1 MNEFLNSKLVQDL
14 RDVIN
19 KTDIFIKDPIEK
31 EKFNLI
37 CAIMDRFDSSI
48 NFLNENQTFPK
59 SENEFINFLVH
70 VSIIRDGINKVFEVL
85 GLKIKNDNKIFEQ
98 YYKRDLPNINK
109 EINDDRFYEYFRSL
123 AFAHPFV
130 TNRSI
135 PNVIDK
141 TEIQYSPYVLINL
154 GYFWK
159 DKNSIGVEVYSNK
172 RNSFSISFPFEK
184 LKEYVKWKYER
195 ILDIILEF
203 ENIINKK
210 EKVWKQHKVKRNLP
224 DIEILE
230 DIKIILEERCMDSEE
245 IDELIKYLNCEC
257 TLDKNYESVKKFKN
271 AIKKIIPDICNAL
284 DNYEHDEIYNII
296 RDILYPKPKAHQM
309 LHYQL
314 EKIYCY
320 LNEDYGDAEWGLVQA
335 EAFAN
340 EFAKKWV
347 TINPRSMSFDEIKLL
362 TSVACYLE
370 YKEQMGVKDE

>member
-85 GLKIKNDNKIFEQ
+85 GLKIKNDNKIFEK

-184 LKEYVKWKYER
+184 LKEYVKWKYEM
-195 ILDIILEF
+195 ILDIISEF

>member
-59 SENEFINFLVH
+59 SENDFINFLVH
-70 VSIIRDGINKVFEVL
+70 VSIIRDGINNVFEVL
-85 GLKIKNDNKIFEQ
+85 RLEIKNDNKIFEQ

-109 EINDDRFYEYFRSL
+109 EINDDKFYEYFRSL

-141 TEIQYSPYVLINL
+141 TEIQYSPYVLTNL
-154 GYFWK
+154 GYLWK
-159 DKNSIGVEVYSNK
+159 DKNAVGIEVYSNR

-184 LKEYVKWKYER
+184 LKEYVKWKYEM
-195 ILDIILEF
+195 IVDIISEF
-203 ENIINKK
+203 EKIINRK
-210 EKVWKQHKVKRNLP
+210 EKIWREHKVKKNLS
-224 DIEILE
+224 DIETLK
-230 DIKIILEERCMDSEE
+230 DIKIILEERCIN
-245 IDELIKYLNCEC
+245 IDEINELMAYLTCEC
-257 TLDKNYESVKKFKN
+257 SLKENYESVEKFKN
-271 AIKKIIPDICNAL
+271 AIKDVIPKICNAI
-284 DNYEHDEIYNII
+284 DNYKHEVYDVV
-296 RDILYPKPKAHQM
+296 RDILYPRPKAHQM
-309 LHYQL
+309 MYYQI
-314 EKIYCY
+314 EKIYSC
-320 LNEDYGDAEWGLVQA
+320 LNDDYGDVEWGLIQA

-347 TINPRSMSFDEIKLL
+347 TINPRSMNFDEIKLL
-362 TSVACYLE
+362 TGVACYLE
-370 YKEQMGVKDE
+370 YKEQMGVKI

>member
-1 MNEFLNSKLVQDL
+1 MNEFLNSKLVQNL
-14 RDVIN
+14 RNVIN

-37 CAIMDRFDSSI
+37 CAIMDRFDFSI

-59 SENEFINFLVH
+59 SENDFISFLVH
-70 VSIIRDGINKVFEVL
+70 VSIIRDGINNVFEVL

-109 EINDDRFYEYFRSL
+109 EINDDKFYEYFRSL

-141 TEIQYSPYVLINL
+141 TEVQYSPYVLTNL

-184 LKEYVKWKYER
+184 LKEYVKWKYEK
-195 ILDIILEF
+195 ILDIISEF

-210 EKVWKQHKVKRNLP
+210 EKVWKLHKVKRNLP

-230 DIKIILEERCMDSEE
+230 DIKIILEERCMNSDE

-320 LNEDYGDAEWGLVQA
+320 LNEDYGDAEWGLIQA

-347 TINPRSMSFDEIKLL
+347 SINPRSMSFDEIKLL

-370 YKEQMGVKDE
+370 YKEQKGVKYE

>member
-59 SENEFINFLVH
+59 SENDFINFLVH
-70 VSIIRDGINKVFEVL
+70 VSIIRDGINNVFEVL
-85 GLKIKNDNKIFEQ
+85 RLEIKNDNKIFEQ

-109 EINDDRFYEYFRSL
+109 EINDDKFYEYFRSL

-141 TEIQYSPYVLINL
+141 TEIQYSPYVLTNL
-154 GYFWK
+154 GYLWK
-159 DKNSIGVEVYSNK
+159 DKNAVGIEVYSNR

-184 LKEYVKWKYER
+184 LKEYVKWKYEM
-195 ILDIILEF
+195 IVDIISEF
-203 ENIINKK
+203 EKIINRK
-210 EKVWKQHKVKRNLP
+210 EKIWREHKVKKNLS
-224 DIEILE
+224 DIETLK
-230 DIKIILEERCMDSEE
+230 DIKIILEERCIN
-245 IDELIKYLNCEC
+245 IDEINDLMAYLTCEC
-257 TLDKNYESVKKFKN
+257 SLKENYESVEKFKN
-271 AIKKIIPDICNAL
+271 AIKDVIPKICNAI
-284 DNYEHDEIYNII
+284 DNYKHEEVYDVV
-296 RDILYPKPKAHQM
+296 RDILYPRPKAHQM
-309 LHYQL
+309 MYYQI
-314 EKIYCY
+314 EKIYSC
-320 LNEDYGDAEWGLVQA
+320 LNDDYGDVEWGLIQA

-347 TINPRSMSFDEIKLL
+347 TINPRSMNFDEIKLL
-362 TSVACYLE
+362 TGVACYLE
-370 YKEQMGVKDE
+370 YKEQMGVKI

>member
-1 MNEFLNSKLVQDL
+1 MNEFLNSKLVKDL

-59 SENEFINFLVH
+59 SENDFINFLVH
-70 VSIIRDGINKVFEVL
+70 VSIIRDGINNVFEVL
-85 GLKIKNDNKIFEQ
+85 RLEIKNDNKIFEQ

-109 EINDDRFYEYFRSL
+109 EINDDKFYEYFRSL

-141 TEIQYSPYVLINL
+141 TEIQYSPYVLTNL
-154 GYFWK
+154 GYLWK
-159 DKNSIGVEVYSNK
+159 DKNAVGIEVYSNR

-184 LKEYVKWKYER
+184 LKEYVKWKYEM
-195 ILDIILEF
+195 IVDIISEF
-203 ENIINKK
+203 EKIINRK
-210 EKVWKQHKVKRNLP
+210 EKIWREHKVKKNLS
-224 DIEILE
+224 DIETLK
-230 DIKIILEERCMDSEE
+230 DIKIILEERCIN
-245 IDELIKYLNCEC
+245 IDEINELMAYLTCEC
-257 TLDKNYESVKKFKN
+257 SLKENYESVEKFKN
-271 AIKKIIPDICNAL
+271 AIKDVIPKICNAI
-284 DNYEHDEIYNII
+284 DNYKHEEVYDVV
-296 RDILYPKPKAHQM
+296 RDILYPRPKAHQM
-309 LHYQL
+309 MYYQI
-314 EKIYCY
+314 EKIYSC
-320 LNEDYGDAEWGLVQA
+320 LNDDYGDVEWGLIQA

-347 TINPRSMSFDEIKLL
+347 TINPRSMNFDEIKLL
-362 TSVACYLE
+362 TGVACYLE
-370 YKEQMGVKDE
+370 YKEQMGVKI

>member
-184 LKEYVKWKYER
+184 LKEYVKWKYEM

>member
-85 GLKIKNDNKIFEQ
+85 GLKIKNDNKIFEK

-184 LKEYVKWKYER
+184 LKEYVKWKYEM
-195 ILDIILEF
+195 ILDIISEF

-230 DIKIILEERCMDSEE
+230 DIKIILEERCIDSEE

>member
-184 LKEYVKWKYER
+184 LKEYVKWKYEM
-195 ILDIILEF
+195 ILDIISEF

-210 EKVWKQHKVKRNLP
+210 EKVWKQHKVKRKLP

-320 LNEDYGDAEWGLVQA
+320 LNEDYGDAEWGLLQA

>member
-184 LKEYVKWKYER
+184 LKEYVKWKYEM
-195 ILDIILEF
+195 ILDIISEF

-271 AIKKIIPDICNAL
+271 VIKKIIPDICNAL

-340 EFAKKWV
+340 SFAKKWV

>member
-159 DKNSIGVEVYSNK
+159 DKKSIGVEVYSNK

-184 LKEYVKWKYER
+184 LKEYVKWKYEM

-245 IDELIKYLNCEC
+245 IDEVIKYLNCEC

>member
-59 SENEFINFLVH
+59 SENDFINFLVH
-70 VSIIRDGINKVFEVL
+70 VSIIRDGINNVFEVL
-85 GLKIKNDNKIFEQ
+85 RLEIKNDNKIFEQ

-109 EINDDRFYEYFRSL
+109 EINDDKFYEYFRSL

-141 TEIQYSPYVLINL
+141 TEIQYSPYVLTNL
-154 GYFWK
+154 GYLWK
-159 DKNSIGVEVYSNK
+159 DKNAVGIEVYSNR

-184 LKEYVKWKYER
+184 LKEYVKWKYEM
-195 ILDIILEF
+195 IVDIISEF
-203 ENIINKK
+203 EKIINRK
-210 EKVWKQHKVKRNLP
+210 EKIWREHKVKKNLS
-224 DIEILE
+224 DIETLK
-230 DIKIILEERCMDSEE
+230 DIKIILEERCIN
-245 IDELIKYLNCEC
+245 IDEINELMAYLTCEC
-257 TLDKNYESVKKFKN
+257 SLKENYESVEKFKN
-271 AIKKIIPDICNAL
+271 AIKDVIPKICNAI
-284 DNYEHDEIYNII
+284 DNYKHEEVYDVV
-296 RDILYPKPKAHQM
+296 RDILYPRPKAHQM
-309 LHYQL
+309 MYYQI
-314 EKIYCY
+314 EKIYSC
-320 LNEDYGDAEWGLVQA
+320 LNDDYGDVEWGLIQA

-347 TINPRSMSFDEIKLL
+347 TINPRSMNFDEIKLL
-362 TSVACYLE
+362 TGVACYLE
-370 YKEQMGVKDE
+370 YKEQMGVKI

>member
-59 SENEFINFLVH
+59 SENDFINFLVH

-85 GLKIKNDNKIFEQ
+85 ELKIKNDNKIFEQ

-141 TEIQYSPYVLINL
+141 TEIQYSPYVLTNL

-184 LKEYVKWKYER
+184 LKEYVKWKYEM
-195 ILDIILEF
+195 ILDIISEF

-230 DIKIILEERCMDSEE
+230 DIKIILEERCMDSEG

-257 TLDKNYESVKKFKN
+257 TLDENYESVKKFKN

-320 LNEDYGDAEWGLVQA
+320 LNEDYGDAEWGLIQA

-362 TSVACYLE
+362 TNVACYLE
-370 YKEQMGVKDE
+370 YKEQMGVKYE

>member
-59 SENEFINFLVH
+59 SENDFINFLVH

-141 TEIQYSPYVLINL
+141 TEIQYSPYVLTNL

-184 LKEYVKWKYER
+184 LKEYVKWKYEM
-195 ILDIILEF
+195 ILDIISEF

-230 DIKIILEERCMDSEE
+230 DIKIILEERCMDSEG

-257 TLDKNYESVKKFKN
+257 TLDENYESVKKFKN

-320 LNEDYGDAEWGLVQA
+320 LNEDYGDAEWGLIQA

-370 YKEQMGVKDE
+370 YKEQMGVKYE

>member
-184 LKEYVKWKYER
+184 LKEYVKWKYEM

-296 RDILYPKPKAHQM
+296 RDILYPKPKAH
-309 LHYQL
+309 
-314 EKIYCY
+314 
-320 LNEDYGDAEWGLVQA
+320 
-335 EAFAN
+335 
-340 EFAKKWV
+340 
-347 TINPRSMSFDEIKLL
+347 
-362 TSVACYLE
+362 
-370 YKEQMGVKDE
+370 

>member
-37 CAIMDRFDSSI
+37 CAVMDRFDSSI

-59 SENEFINFLVH
+59 SENDFINFLVH
-70 VSIIRDGINKVFEVL
+70 VSIIRDGINNVFEVL
-85 GLKIKNDNKIFEQ
+85 RLEIKNDNKIFEQ

-109 EINDDRFYEYFRSL
+109 EINDDKFYEYFRSL

-141 TEIQYSPYVLINL
+141 TEIQYSPYVLTNL
-154 GYFWK
+154 GYLWK
-159 DKNSIGVEVYSNK
+159 DKNAVGIEVYSNR

-184 LKEYVKWKYER
+184 LKEYVKWKYEM
-195 ILDIILEF
+195 IVDIISEF
-203 ENIINKK
+203 EKIINRK
-210 EKVWKQHKVKRNLP
+210 EKIWREHKVKKNLS
-224 DIEILE
+224 DIETLK
-230 DIKIILEERCMDSEE
+230 DIKIILEERCIN
-245 IDELIKYLNCEC
+245 IDEINELMAYLTCEC
-257 TLDKNYESVKKFKN
+257 SLKENYESVEKFKN
-271 AIKKIIPDICNAL
+271 AIKDVIPKICNAI
-284 DNYEHDEIYNII
+284 DNYKHEEVYDVV
-296 RDILYPKPKAHQM
+296 RDILYPRPKAHQM
-309 LHYQL
+309 MYYQI
-314 EKIYCY
+314 EKIYSC
-320 LNEDYGDAEWGLVQA
+320 LNDDYGDVEWGLIQA

-347 TINPRSMSFDEIKLL
+347 TINPRSMNFDEIKLL
-362 TSVACYLE
+362 TGVACYLE
-370 YKEQMGVKDE
+370 YKEQMGVKI

>member
-1 MNEFLNSKLVQDL
+1 MSEFLNSQLVYDL
-14 RDVIN
+14 RNIIN
-19 KTDIFIKDPIEK
+19 RTDIFVKDPIEK
-31 EKFNLI
+31 GKFNLI
-37 CAIMDRFDSSI
+37 CAIMDRFDSSV
-48 NFLNENQTFPK
+48 NFLNVNQNYPK
-59 SENEFINFLVH
+59 SENDFINFLVH
-70 VSIIRDGINKVFEVL
+70 VSIIKDGINNVFEVL
-85 GLKIKNDNKIFEQ
+85 GLEIKNDNKIFEQ

-141 TEIQYSPYVLINL
+141 TEIQYSPYVLTNL

-184 LKEYVKWKYER
+184 LKEYVKWKYEM
-195 ILDIILEF
+195 ILDIISEF

-210 EKVWKQHKVKRNLP
+210 EKVWKQHKVKRNLS
-224 DIEILE
+224 DIETLE
-230 DIKIILEERCMDSEE
+230 DIKIILEERCMDSGE
-245 IDELIKYLNCEC
+245 IEDLINYLKCEC
-257 TLDKNYESVKKFKN
+257 TIEENFESVKKFKD
-271 AIKKIIPDICNAL
+271 AIKKVIPEICDAL
-284 DNYEHDEIYNII
+284 DNYNHDEIYDIV
-296 RDILYPKPKAHQM
+296 REILYARPKAHQM

-320 LNEDYGDAEWGLVQA
+320 LNDDYGDTEWGLIQA
-335 EAFAN
+335 EEFAK

-347 TINPRSMSFDEIKLL
+347 VIKPRTMSFNEIKML

-370 YKEQMGVKDE
+370 YKEQMGEKYE

>member
-123 AFAHPFV
+123 AFAHTFV

-184 LKEYVKWKYER
+184 LKEYVKWKYEM
-195 ILDIILEF
+195 ILDIISEF

-271 AIKKIIPDICNAL
+271 VIKKIIPDICNAL

-340 EFAKKWV
+340 SFAKKWV

>member
-59 SENEFINFLVH
+59 SENDFINFLVH
-70 VSIIRDGINKVFEVL
+70 VSIIRDGINNVFEVL
-85 GLKIKNDNKIFEQ
+85 RLEIKNDNKIFEQ

-109 EINDDRFYEYFRSL
+109 EINDDKFYEYFRSL

-141 TEIQYSPYVLINL
+141 TEIQYSPYVLTNL
-154 GYFWK
+154 GYLWK
-159 DKNSIGVEVYSNK
+159 DKTAVGIEVYSNR

-184 LKEYVKWKYER
+184 LKEYVKWKYEM
-195 ILDIILEF
+195 IVDIISEF
-203 ENIINKK
+203 EKIINRK
-210 EKVWKQHKVKRNLP
+210 EKIWREHKVKKNLS
-224 DIEILE
+224 DIETLK
-230 DIKIILEERCMDSEE
+230 DIKIILEERCIN
-245 IDELIKYLNCEC
+245 IDEINELMAYLTCEC
-257 TLDKNYESVKKFKN
+257 SLKENYESVEKFKN
-271 AIKKIIPDICNAL
+271 AIKDVIPKICNAI
-284 DNYEHDEIYNII
+284 DNYKHEEVYDVV
-296 RDILYPKPKAHQM
+296 RDILYPRPKAHQM
-309 LHYQL
+309 MYYQI
-314 EKIYCY
+314 EKIYSC
-320 LNEDYGDAEWGLVQA
+320 LNDDYGDVEWGLIQA

-340 EFAKKWV
+340 EFAKKWA
-347 TINPRSMSFDEIKLL
+347 TINPRSMNFDEVKLL
-362 TSVACYLE
+362 TGVACYLE
-370 YKEQMGVKDE
+370 YKEQMGVKI

>member
-85 GLKIKNDNKIFEQ
+85 GLKIKNDNKIFEK

-184 LKEYVKWKYER
+184 LKEYVKWKYEM
-195 ILDIILEF
+195 ILDIISEF

-245 IDELIKYLNCEC
+245 IYELIKY
-257 TLDKNYESVKKFKN
+257 
-271 AIKKIIPDICNAL
+271 
-284 DNYEHDEIYNII
+284 
-296 RDILYPKPKAHQM
+296 
-309 LHYQL
+309 
-314 EKIYCY
+314 CY
-320 LNEDYGDAEWGLVQA
+320 
-335 EAFAN
+335 
-340 EFAKKWV
+340 K
-347 TINPRSMSFDEIKLL
+347 
-362 TSVACYLE
+362 
-370 YKEQMGVKDE
+370 

>member
-184 LKEYVKWKYER
+184 LKEYVKWKYEM
-195 ILDIILEF
+195 ILDIISEF

-224 DIEILE
+224 DIDILE

>member
-31 EKFNLI
+31 EKFILI

-59 SENEFINFLVH
+59 SENDFINFLVH
-70 VSIIRDGINKVFEVL
+70 VSIIRDGINNVFEVL
-85 GLKIKNDNKIFEQ
+85 RLEIKNDNKIFEQ

-109 EINDDRFYEYFRSL
+109 EINDDKFYEYFRSL

-141 TEIQYSPYVLINL
+141 TEIQYSPYVLTNL
-154 GYFWK
+154 GYLWK
-159 DKNSIGVEVYSNK
+159 DKNAVGIEVYSNR

-184 LKEYVKWKYER
+184 LKEYVKWKYEM
-195 ILDIILEF
+195 IVDIISEF
-203 ENIINKK
+203 EKIINRK
-210 EKVWKQHKVKRNLP
+210 EKIWREHKVKKNLS
-224 DIEILE
+224 DIETLK
-230 DIKIILEERCMDSEE
+230 DIKIILEERCIN
-245 IDELIKYLNCEC
+245 IDEINELMAYLTCEC
-257 TLDKNYESVKKFKN
+257 SLKENYESVEKFKN
-271 AIKKIIPDICNAL
+271 AIKDVIPKICNAI
-284 DNYEHDEIYNII
+284 DNYKHEEVYDVV
-296 RDILYPKPKAHQM
+296 RDILYPRPKAHQM
-309 LHYQL
+309 MYYQI
-314 EKIYCY
+314 EKIYSC
-320 LNEDYGDAEWGLVQA
+320 LNDDYGDVEWGLIQA

-347 TINPRSMSFDEIKLL
+347 TINPRSMNFDEIKLL
-362 TSVACYLE
+362 TGVACYLE
-370 YKEQMGVKDE
+370 YKEQMGVKI

>member
-59 SENEFINFLVH
+59 SENDFINFLVH
-70 VSIIRDGINKVFEVL
+70 VSIIRDGINNVFEVL
-85 GLKIKNDNKIFEQ
+85 RLEIKNDNKIFEQ

-109 EINDDRFYEYFRSL
+109 EINDDKFYEYFRSL

-141 TEIQYSPYVLINL
+141 TEIQYSPYVLTNL
-154 GYFWK
+154 GYLWK
-159 DKNSIGVEVYSNK
+159 DKNAVGIEVYSNR

-184 LKEYVKWKYER
+184 LKEYVKWKYEM
-195 ILDIILEF
+195 IVDIISEF
-203 ENIINKK
+203 EKIINRK
-210 EKVWKQHKVKRNLP
+210 EKIWREHKVKKNLS
-224 DIEILE
+224 DIETLK
-230 DIKIILEERCMDSEE
+230 DIKIILEERCIN
-245 IDELIKYLNCEC
+245 IDEINELMAYLTCEC
-257 TLDKNYESVKKFKN
+257 SLKENYESVEKFKN
-271 AIKKIIPDICNAL
+271 AIKDVIPKICNAI
-284 DNYEHDEIYNII
+284 DNYKHEEVYDVV
-296 RDILYPKPKAHQM
+296 RDILYPRPKAHQM
-309 LHYQL
+309 MYYQI
-314 EKIYCY
+314 EKIYSC
-320 LNEDYGDAEWGLVQA
+320 LNDDYGDVEWGLIQA

-340 EFAKKWV
+340 GFAKKWV
-347 TINPRSMSFDEIKLL
+347 TINPRSMNFDEIKLL
-362 TSVACYLE
+362 TGVACYLE
-370 YKEQMGVKDE
+370 YKEQMGVKI

>member
-59 SENEFINFLVH
+59 SENDFINFLVH
-70 VSIIRDGINKVFEVL
+70 VSIIRDGINNVFEVL

-141 TEIQYSPYVLINL
+141 TEIQYSPYVLTNL

-184 LKEYVKWKYER
+184 LKEYVKWKYEM
-195 ILDIILEF
+195 ILDIISEF

-230 DIKIILEERCMDSEE
+230 DIKIILEERCMDSEG

-320 LNEDYGDAEWGLVQA
+320 LNENYGDAEWGLIQA

-370 YKEQMGVKDE
+370 YKEQMGVKYE

>member
-59 SENEFINFLVH
+59 SENDFINFLVH
-70 VSIIRDGINKVFEVL
+70 VSIIRDGINNVFEVL
-85 GLKIKNDNKIFEQ
+85 RLEIKNDNKIFEQ

-109 EINDDRFYEYFRSL
+109 EINDDKFYEYFRSL

-141 TEIQYSPYVLINL
+141 TEIQYSPYVLTNL
-154 GYFWK
+154 GYLWK
-159 DKNSIGVEVYSNK
+159 DKNAVGIEVYSNR

-184 LKEYVKWKYER
+184 LKEYVKWKYEM
-195 ILDIILEF
+195 IVDIISEF
-203 ENIINKK
+203 EKIINRK
-210 EKVWKQHKVKRNLP
+210 EKIWREHKVKKNLS
-224 DIEILE
+224 DIETLK
-230 DIKIILEERCMDSEE
+230 DIKIILEERCIN
-245 IDELIKYLNCEC
+245 IDEINELMAYLTCEC
-257 TLDKNYESVKKFKN
+257 SLKENYESVEKFKN
-271 AIKKIIPDICNAL
+271 AIKDVIPKICNAI
-284 DNYEHDEIYNII
+284 DNYKHEEVYDVV
-296 RDILYPKPKAHQM
+296 RDILYPRPKAHQM
-309 LHYQL
+309 MYYQI
-314 EKIYCY
+314 EKIYSC
-320 LNEDYGDAEWGLVQA
+320 LNDDYGDVEWGLIQA

-347 TINPRSMSFDEIKLL
+347 TINPRSMNFDEVKLL
-362 TSVACYLE
+362 TGVACYLE
-370 YKEQMGVKDE
+370 YKEQMGVKI